1 MNITTNVAPIPNQ
14 SDSSTPS
21 AARPPSASQGAD
33 FRSFLEAAHD
43 PGAAA
48 KGHPAGRR
56 PATTPDPRDAASK
69 RGAAPKRD
77 PQDPA
82 NGFLPQAPA
91 PIVVDDSDDEGS
103 GQDDPQAETPAPVDC
118 GANAPAAST
127 PNETANASALP
138 QLAVSATAS
147 PFIPNAL
154 PRTPPLT
161 AAVASEATPGLA
173 IDATARTASGLGT
186 SPTPGESRSEPSLAR
201 PAALPSPS
209 TLAGLAGAS
218 RVAASPAA
226 IGANPSLSPSAAK
239 SPNGPLATASA
250 ERTSSGDSAS
260 RTASP
265 TSSGNPTAAAPPSAT
280 AAARDAS
287 RPSAKAGAAAAAAP
301 ASPDGAAPAASAL
314 LATDAALGALPSDK
328 ILTTTANGVPA
339 DATSSARPA
348 EDDVAT
354 AAQSAMNQVV
364 ILNAAHGAL
373 DHPELGHIDVHARS
387 KDGEVDVRVTSQ
399 RAETA
404 SLLAPRVE
412 AMSAAANVPAAR
424 IEIGTR
430 GGPSTGSFDASG
442 NGGGQKSDDRA
453 PTESD
458 DDTSAAIQPTAPGR
472 VRIVL

>member
-69 RGAAPKRD
+69 RGAAPKRN

-82 NGFLPQAPA
+82 NEFLPQAPA
-91 PIVVDDSDDEGS
+91 AIVVDDSDDEGF
-103 GQDDPQAETPAPVDC
+103 GQDAMEAETPAAVDS
-118 GANAPAAST
+118 GANALASST
-127 PNETANASALP
+127 PNETVNASALP

-147 PFIPNAL
+147 PFIAP
-154 PRTPPLT
+154 
-161 AAVASEATPGLA
+161 EATLGSA

-186 SPTPGESRSEPSLAR
+186 SPTPGESRSEPRADRS
-201 PAALPSPS
+201 AALPSPS

-226 IGANPSLSPSAAK
+226 IGANPSPSPSAAK
-239 SPNGPLATASA
+239 SPNPPLASASA
-250 ERTSSGDSAS
+250 QRTSSGDSAS

-265 TSSGNPTAAAPPSAT
+265 TSSSDPTADAPPSAT
-280 AAARDAS
+280 AAARDTS
-287 RPSAKAGAAAAAAP
+287 RSGAKAGAAAAASP
-301 ASPDGAAPAASAL
+301 ASPDGAAPGASAV
-314 LATDAALGALPSDK
+314 LATDAALGAMPSDK

-339 DATSSARPA
+339 DATSSAHPS

-354 AAQSAMNQVV
+354 DAQSAMNKVV

-373 DHPELGHIDVHARS
+373 DHPELGHIDVRAHS

-404 SLLAPRVE
+404 SFLAPRVE

-458 DDTSAAIQPTAPGR
+458 DDTSAAILPTAPGR